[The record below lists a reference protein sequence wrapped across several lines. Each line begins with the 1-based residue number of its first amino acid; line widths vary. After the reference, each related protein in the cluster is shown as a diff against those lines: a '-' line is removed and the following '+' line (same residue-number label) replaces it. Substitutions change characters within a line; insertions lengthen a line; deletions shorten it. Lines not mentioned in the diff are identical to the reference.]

1 MIRDGLASGAGFAYN
16 GVERMKWARAH
27 FFIGVS
33 GNRSTMAGNREA
45 IIGKVTAI
53 AERIAA
59 AEGME
64 IAGVELA
71 GGGRNRVLRV
81 FIDRPPADGQTVP
94 LDQPSGVSLEDCE
107 RMSDRLSEVLDN
119 TDIIPGE
126 EGYQLEVSS
135 PGVERKLVKPVDF
148 ARFRG
153 HPVKIRLREPLEN
166 QKVWRGTLDGIEGE
180 TVSLAATAPK
190 KIALSIPLGQI
201 ERANV
206 EFRW

>member
-1 MIRDGLASGAGFAYN
+1 
-16 GVERMKWARAH
+16 
-27 FFIGVS
+27 
-33 GNRSTMAGNREA
+33 MAGNREA

-94 LDQPSGVSLEDCE
+94 LDQPSGVSLDDCE
-107 RMSDRLSEVLDN
+107 LMSTKLGEVLDN
-119 TDIIPGE
+119 TDVIPGE

-135 PGVERKLVKPVDF
+135 PGVERKLIKPIDF

-153 HPVKIRLREPLEN
+153 HKVKIRLREPMEN
-166 QKVWRGTLDGIEGE
+166 QKVWRGTLDGIDGE
-180 TVSLAATAPK
+180 TVSLTATAPVK
-190 KIALSIPLGQI
+190 MALSIPLGQI